1 MSAAVETRQTSAP
14 GAIANGRRRG
24 FLSGAREIDAA
35 PVSVQGRL
43 PDWLRGRLLL
53 NGPALWELPRRHL
66 EHWFDGLAMLHCLRI
81 GPDGVTY
88 RSRFARSQSYLQ
100 AMATGAPATAEFDTA
115 SPASLWSRL
124 KGAPVTDNPAVVMSR
139 VGADWI
145 AVTETPTLTR
155 FDPDTLETAGPLPL
169 DDDVGI
175 QLMAAHGITDDTG
188 SYWNVGARLG
198 AKCEVRLFRLRPG
211 STRRELVASLRM
223 ARAGYTHAFAVTGRH
238 AIVWET
244 AMRAQALSFRFSA
257 RSYIRNFRWEPAGAS
272 RLHAIALP
280 DGTVQSWDAPAM
292 MCFHP
297 IQAWQ
302 EGTAFVV
309 ELATY
314 DDATI
319 FEDLRLAPL
328 RQGQPQRCVPK
339 LARYRLERGRAEA
352 RVEVFGEAFELP
364 QVHPAC
370 WARARAS
377 VAWGAGLDARDPR
390 GFFDRT
396 VRLDLRTGEQRLWRR
411 EHAIQLEPL
420 FVPRPGAQAEDDGVL
435 LVPTLADDDA
445 TSVIGVVDAASMECR
460 AQLHAPQVIPF
471 GFHAAWAS

>member
-1 MSAAVETRQTSAP
+1 MSAVVEALQSQATDAVAS
-14 GAIANGRRRG
+14 GRRRG

-35 PVSVQGRL
+35 PVRVAGRL
-43 PDWLRGRLLL
+43 PDWLQGSLLL
-53 NGPALWELPRRHL
+53 NGPALWELPRRAL
-66 EHWFDGLAMLHCLRI
+66 EHWFDGLGMLHRLRI

-100 AMATGAPATAEFDTA
+100 AMATGAPATAEFDTS
-115 SPASLWSRL
+115 SPASLWTRL

-155 FDPDTLETAGPLPL
+155 FDPDTLETAGPLPI

-175 QLMAAHGITDDTG
+175 HLMAAHGVTDDAG
-188 SYWNVGARLG
+188 NYWNVGIRLG
-198 AKCEVRLFRLRPG
+198 RKSELRLFRLRPG
-211 STRRELVASLRM
+211 SSRREVVASLRM

-257 RSYIRNFRWEPAGAS
+257 RSYIRNFRWEPAGGS
-272 RLHAIALP
+272 RLHAISLA
-280 DGTVQSWDAPAM
+280 DGAVQSWDTPAF

-302 EGTAFVV
+302 EGAGFVV
-309 ELATY
+309 ELSTY

-328 RQGQPQRCVPK
+328 RRGQAQRCVPR
-339 LARYRLERGRAEA
+339 LVRYRLQPGRSGAQA
-352 RVEVFGEAFELP
+352 EVFGAAFELP
-364 QVHPAC
+364 QVPPAH
-370 WARARAS
+370 WGHARAS
-377 VAWGAGLDARDPR
+377 VAWGAGLDARDPS

-396 VRLDLRTGEQRLWRR
+396 VRLDLRSGEQRLWRR
-411 EHAIQLEPL
+411 PHAIQLEPL
-420 FVPRPGAQAEDDGVL
+420 FVPRPGAPAEDDGVL

-445 TSVIGVVDAASMECR
+445 STVIGVVDAASMECR

-471 GFHAAWAS
+471 GFHAAWAP

>member
-1 MSAAVETRQTSAP
+1 MSAVVEALESPSA
-14 GAIANGRRRG
+14 GAIASGRRRG

-35 PVSVQGRL
+35 PVRVAGRL

-53 NGPALWELPRRHL
+53 NGPALWELPQRDL
-66 EHWFDGLAMLHCLRI
+66 EHWFDGLGMLHRLRI

-100 AMATGAPATAEFDTA
+100 AMATGAPATAEFDTS
-115 SPASLWSRL
+115 SPASLWTRL

-139 VGADWI
+139 VGTDWI

-155 FDPDTLETAGPLPL
+155 FDPDTLETAGPLPI

-175 QLMAAHGITDDTG
+175 QLMAAHGTTDDAG
-188 SYWNVGARLG
+188 NYWNVGVRLG
-198 AKCEVRLFRLRPG
+198 RKSEVRLFRLRPG
-211 STRRELVASLRM
+211 STRREVVADLRM
-223 ARAGYTHAFAVTGRH
+223 ARAGYTHAFATTGRH

-257 RSYIRNFRWEPAGAS
+257 RSYIRNFRWEPAGGS
-272 RLHAIALP
+272 RLHAISLA
-280 DGTVQSWDAPAM
+280 DGSVQSWDTPAL
-292 MCFHP
+292 MCFHA

-302 EGTAFVV
+302 DGAAFVV
-309 ELATY
+309 ELSTY

-319 FEDLRLAPL
+319 FADLRLAPL
-328 RQGQPQRCVPK
+328 RQGQAQRCVPR
-339 LARYRLERGRAEA
+339 LVRYRLQPGRSEA
-352 RVEVFGEAFELP
+352 QAEVFGAAFELP
-364 QVHPAC
+364 QVHPAR
-370 WARARAS
+370 WGRARAG
-377 VAWGAGLDARDPR
+377 VAWGAGLDARDPS

-411 EHAIQLEPL
+411 AHAIQLEPL

-445 TSVIGVVDAASMECR
+445 GTVIGVVDAASMECR
-460 AQLHAPQVIPF
+460 ARLHAPQVIPF
-471 GFHAAWAS
+471 GFHAAWAP